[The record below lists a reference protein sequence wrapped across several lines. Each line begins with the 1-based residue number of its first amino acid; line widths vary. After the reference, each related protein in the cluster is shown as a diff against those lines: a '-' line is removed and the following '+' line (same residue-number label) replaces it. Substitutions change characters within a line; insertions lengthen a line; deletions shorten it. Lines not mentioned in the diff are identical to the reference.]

1 MCLLIDL
8 ANRGITGHSAG
19 RARDASLVLGA
30 FATLD
35 FPLTEVEVS
44 HTERGSE
51 FDNAKI
57 DELLDVFDIR
67 RSLSRKGNPYD
78 NAVVESTNRLLKKEL
93 ICRNHHTGLEQPRS
107 GLNDYVWWS
116 DNQRLRSTLG
126 YRSPNEFTQQGLVL

>member
-1 MCLLIDL
+1 MCLLADL
-8 ANRGITGHSAG
+8 ANRGIAGHSVG

-35 FPLTEVEVS
+35 FPLTEVEVF
-44 HTERGSE
+44 HTDRGSE

-67 RSLSRKGNPYD
+67 RSLPRKGNPYD
-78 NAVVESTNRLLKKEL
+78 NAVAESTNRLLKKEL
-93 ICRNHHTGLEQPRS
+93 IYRNHYTSLEQLRS
-107 GLNDYVWWS
+107 DPDDYVWWFN
-116 DNQRLRSTLG
+116 NQRLHSTLG